1 MATTIAGGNGRRDQL
16 TQLAHP
22 QGVTVDQ
29 FDQIYIADCWNHR
42 VMRWC
47 EGEKEGT
54 IVVGDNGLGQEK
66 RQLNCS
72 VDLSFDSEEN
82 LHVADRGNNRIEKFE
97 RERIQVVE
105 EYE

>member
-1 MATTIAGGNGRRDQL
+1 M
-16 TQLAHP
+16 
-22 QGVTVDQ
+22 
-29 FDQIYIADCWNHR
+29 
-42 VMRWC
+42 
-47 EGEKEGT
+47 
-54 IVVGDNGLGQEK
+54 VGDNGLGQEK
-66 RQLNCS
+66 RQLNCP